1 MGNDAEMMK
10 VGLKTLEI
18 NLTDIYSPPRRVV
31 VDRQQKQASKKNK
44 ATTKE
49 NT

>member
-10 VGLKTLEI
+10 LELKALEI
-18 NLTDIYSPPRRVV
+18 NLTGIYSPSRRVV

-44 ATTKE
+44 AITEK